1 MDCRACNSKNLFTGI
16 DMGFL
21 PIAGELSVN
30 LNTKSFETKML
41 VCKNCGLGQVSLD
54 IDRSRIFNYYRFRT
68 SYSKS
73 FMEHS
78 EKFMN
83 ECLSKI
89 NFDKKDW
96 VLELASNDGYLL
108 KMFKKENIDV
118 LGVDPA
124 KNISIYAICDGIPT
138 INDFFGSELAKEILR
153 IKGYPKLIIAKNVLA
168 HVPDIQDFMNGISIL
183 CGEDTF
189 VSIENPS
196 IINILNNDQFD
207 TIYHEHYSYLSTY
220 SVSKLTNKFG
230 LKVFDVKSYPVHGGS
245 NRYWISKNRLQMPDV
260 FKKIESELNDGL
272 LDENKWK
279 DFSLRINNK
288 INKFNSK
295 IKNLKLQD
303 KIICGYAASGKASM
317 VINFAGL
324 NNEDIK
330 CIADDS
336 FEKQGSFIPLANI
349 PVVSMEEMLKCNPT
363 DIVIFSWNIYED
375 LKSKIIDAGY
385 SDINVWCWTD

>member
-349 PVVSMEEMLKCNPT
+349 PVVSMEKMLECNPT

-375 LKSKIIDAGY
+375 LKKKIIDAGY